1 MKTMVAT
8 TCLVLA
14 LAAISSA
21 QTNVPANNKTNSLS
35 VAEVLRREKRLST
48 VESLPP
54 SAAISNVV
62 IAAFMNVGHGGK
74 LTADGFRT
82 LIDRA
87 MPLKADDPSI
97 FAYHYAPWC
106 VVTFETK
113 DGWHMTDLCLG
124 RGFIQYPDGRVVAF
138 DIVQQNAE
146 KVSKSEKVRTAR

>member
-1 MKTMVAT
+1 MLTFTALS
-8 TCLVLA
+8 LV
-14 LAAISSA
+14 
-21 QTNVPANNKTNSLS
+21 QTNVPANSKTNSLS
-35 VAEVLRREKRLST
+35 VAEVLRKEKRLST

-54 SAAISNVV
+54 SSAISNVV
-62 IAAFMNVGHGGK
+62 VSAFMNVGHGGK

-113 DGWHMTDLCLG
+113 DGRHIADLCLG
-124 RGFIQYPDGRVVAF
+124 RGFLQYPDGRVVAF

-146 KVSKSEKVRTAR
+146 KAANKVPEDTARKLADPQH